1 MYYTSIKMP
10 RRKNDF
16 TMGLETILNNPN
28 TSFLTQPKVFN
39 EIHSQSKM
47 PLSTMIRTIGRSAK
61 DQKHKKSEPTD
72 EEKSEARLK
81 AMESKQNS

>member
-1 MYYTSIKMP
+1 MP
-10 RRKNDF
+10 RRKTDF
-16 TMGLETILNNPN
+16 AMGLETILNNPQ
-28 TSFLTQPKVFN
+28 TSFLTNPKTFG

-47 PLSTMIRTIGRSAK
+47 PLASMIKTIGRGAK
-61 DQKHKKSEPTD
+61 SNKQKSKEPTD

>member
-1 MYYTSIKMP
+1 MP

-16 TMGLETILNNPN
+16 TMGLETILNNPQ
-28 TSFLTQPKVFN
+28 TSFLSNPKTFS

-47 PLSTMIRTIGRSAK
+47 PLASMIKTIGKGAK
-61 DQKHKKSEPTD
+61 DNKKKPKEPTD

-81 AMESKQNS
+81 AMEIKQNS